1 MKNFKKLFRQIQMK
15 KATNQN
21 LYFNLEFSNS
31 KNENEKNLN
40 VQNLFIEII
49 SKLNDSNF
57 DRFLEKYVPLFD

>member
-1 MKNFKKLFRQIQMK
+1 MKNFKKLFRHIQMK

-21 LYFNLEFSNS
+21 LDFNLEFSNS
-31 KNENEKNLN
+31 ENENEKNLN

-57 DRFLEKYVPLFD
+57 NRFLEKYGPLFD